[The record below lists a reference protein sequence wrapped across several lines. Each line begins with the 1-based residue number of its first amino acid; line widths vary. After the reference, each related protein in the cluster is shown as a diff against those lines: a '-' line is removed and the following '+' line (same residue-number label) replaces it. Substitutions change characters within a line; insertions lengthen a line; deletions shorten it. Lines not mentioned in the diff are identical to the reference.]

1 MKTLF
6 IRGPASAVGL
16 IGLITVSL
24 ALMTADHRYKRVEP
38 LRSAL
43 SFLVYPLQYLVNI
56 PERVVVSI
64 RETVLTHEALI
75 EDNQDLREQ
84 NLMLKSHSQRFAAL
98 EAENMRLREL
108 LESSMRVGDRVAV
121 ADVVRVDLEA
131 PMSRVVLD
139 KGSQEGVYRGQP
151 VIDAEGIM
159 GQVIHVNPVSCSALL
174 ITDSSHALA
183 VQLNRSGL
191 RAIAAGRGAG
201 NDLELLHVPINA
213 DIKPGDLIVSSGL
226 DGRFP
231 AGYPVGKVANI
242 ALDPGEPFAKI
253 KAVASAKLGEAR
265 EVLLVWPQQETLTK
279 HTTSPRRVATR

>member
-1 MKTLF
+1 
-6 IRGPASAVGL
+6 
-16 IGLITVSL
+16 
-24 ALMTADHRYKRVEP
+24 MTADHRYKRVEP

-43 SFLVYPLQYLVNI
+43 SFLVYPLQYLVDT
-56 PERVVVSI
+56 PESVVVSI
-64 RETVLTHEALI
+64 RDTVLTRQALI
-75 EDNQDLREQ
+75 EDNKDLREQ
-84 NLMLKSHSQRFAAL
+84 NLMLKTHSQRFAAL

-121 ADVVRVDLEA
+121 ADVVRVYLEA

-159 GQVIHVNPVSCSALL
+159 GQVVHVNPVSCSALL

-183 VQLNRSGL
+183 VQINRSGL
-191 RAIAAGRGAG
+191 RAIAAGRGVG
-201 NDLELLHVPINA
+201 NELELLHVPINA
-213 DIKPGDLIVSSGL
+213 DVKPGDLIVSSGL

-231 AGYPVGKVANI
+231 AGYPVGKVAGI

-253 KAVASAKLGEAR
+253 KAVASAKLGEAS
-265 EVLLVWPQQETLTK
+265 EVLLVWPRQETVTK
-279 HTTSPRRVATR
+279 HNTSPGRVATR